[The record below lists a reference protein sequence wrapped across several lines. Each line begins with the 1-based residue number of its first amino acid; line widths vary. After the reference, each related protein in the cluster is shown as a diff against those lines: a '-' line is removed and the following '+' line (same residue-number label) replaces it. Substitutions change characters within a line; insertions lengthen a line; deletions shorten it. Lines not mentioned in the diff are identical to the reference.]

1 MKIKQ
6 FDIKTAFLYGDI
18 EETIH
23 MQQPEGYDDGTGRIC
38 RLRWSLYGL
47 KRSSRCWNRRFT
59 EFLKEFNLK
68 PTIADPCVF
77 TNQDNNE
84 KLILAIY
91 IDDGFIVSQNQ
102 ALIDKLLDGLKT
114 EFEITHNDANLFLG
128 MRIERASD
136 GSIFL
141 HQEIYVKRV
150 LERFRMEESNAV
162 IIPAD
167 PHQEL
172 SPLVK
177 AGDQSDS
184 TTAPYREAV
193 GSLMYLSVATRP
205 DITFSVHRASR
216 YLENPSTMHWK
227 AVKRI
232 IKYLKDTIGYGL
244 HFECGKKKKLLAYS
258 DADYAGELETRRS
271 TTGFVLKFASGTIS

>member
-1 MKIKQ
+1 MK
-6 FDIKTAFLYGDI
+6 A
-18 EETIH
+18 
-23 MQQPEGYDDGTGRIC
+23 
-38 RLRWSLYGL
+38 
-47 KRSSRCWNRRFT
+47 
-59 EFLKEFNLK
+59 
-68 PTIADPCVF
+68 TIADPCVF
-77 TNQDNNE
+77 TSQNNNE

-91 IDDGFIVSQNQ
+91 IDDGLIVSQNQ

-114 EFEITHNDANLFLG
+114 EFEMTHNDANLFLG
-128 MRIERASD
+128 IQIERALD

-141 HQEIYVKRV
+141 HQEIYAKRV
-150 LERFRMEESNAV
+150 LEQFRMEEANAV
-162 IIPAD
+162 TIPAD

-172 SPLVK
+172 SPLVQ

-193 GSLMYLSVATRP
+193 GSLMHSSVATKP
-205 DITFSVHRASR
+205 DITFSVHRGSR
-216 YLENPSTMHWK
+216 YLENSSTMHWK

-232 IKYLKDTIGYGL
+232 IKYLKGTIGYGL